1 MLKIVYAFLKNPTNT
16 PDENTDF
23 GYRFVTFI
31 KLLFWGLLIGIGIVV
46 FNSIWETTGILG
58 PNEHAL
64 SSAMDDYTTPM
75 LFLLI
80 VIVAPLFEELLFRGP
95 LAFFKETKRFKIALY
110 VSILLFGAV
119 HISNFEITPM
129 ALALSPFLVAPQ
141 LVLGAFAGFIRVKF
155 GLIWSIALHAS
166 HNFIL
171 FLPLALV
178 KLLELPLE

>member
-1 MLKIVYAFLKNPTNT
+1 MLKLVFKFLKNPENN

-23 GYRFVTFI
+23 RYRFISFI

-46 FNSIWETTGILG
+46 FNSIWEVTGILG

-80 VIVAPLFEELLFRGP
+80 VIAAPLFEELFFRGP
-95 LAFFKETKRFKIALY
+95 LAIFKETKTFKIALY

-119 HISNFEITPM
+119 HITNFEITPM
-129 ALALSPFLVAPQ
+129 ALLLSPFLVAPQ
-141 LVLGAFAGFIRVKF
+141 LVLGTFAGYIRVKF
-155 GLIWSIALHAS
+155 GLIWSIALHAC

-171 FLPLALV
+171 FLPLALF
-178 KLLELPLE
+178 KLLELPIE